1 MTRTRVYLTGFL
13 LFLAIVFGGA
23 HKAEPH
29 PCVLVRC

>member
-1 MTRTRVYLTGFL
+1 VSRTRVYLTGFL